1 MLSGAAM
8 KVVFDDEDLEHP
20 RRTTANSQQK
30 EILAS
35 LLLCRN
41 KQTGKLEMMAINIQA
56 IADKNSAEQ
65 KQKYFEAMSAIAAA
79 VEKAEMSDGEEG
91 ASKQAISGLV
101 PKGYLH
107 DQGYQSDR
115 DANGRNGA
123 RMVHRGNGDRDEDDV
138 ADSSTRSST
147 LARRAARRST
157 SACERR

>member
-79 VEKAEMSDGEEG
+79 AEEG

-101 PKGYLH
+101 PKGYLN